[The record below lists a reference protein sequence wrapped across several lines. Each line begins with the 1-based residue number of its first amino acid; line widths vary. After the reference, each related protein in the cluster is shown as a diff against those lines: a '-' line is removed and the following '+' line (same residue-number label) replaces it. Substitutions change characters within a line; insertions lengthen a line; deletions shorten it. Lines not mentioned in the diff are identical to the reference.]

1 MRRIVTHLFLL
12 TLTLPFFG
20 LNRLMAQ
27 RQDPGKISSSLM
39 QEMEA
44 APGAYYR
51 AYVLLSDR
59 VDPRAM
65 EEEFRRRKAPMKERV
80 YKLIT
85 ALQNKAET
93 TQPAMLAKME
103 SLPGIRKEN
112 LKPLWI
118 TNMIYFEGNREAI
131 AALSLDPAVEE
142 LGLNAKVEFERAVEE
157 ACPSPA
163 GVTGVER
170 GLEAIGAPQMWAMG
184 YTGYGRR
191 ALVIDTGQ
199 DPTHP
204 ALHNQFLYHNRRFSD
219 TWRGITDPEDCDGH
233 GTHVTGTVL
242 GLDRLTGD
250 TIGVAFDA
258 KWMGGIAL
266 GGECSAGADQSNID
280 EMLQWAL
287 NPDGD
292 PETIDDMPDVINNSW
307 RSMSNTCGA
316 ESVVGIFNALYGAGI
331 AVVFSAGNDGPDPL
345 TITQPKFNNWDT
357 VRLFAVGNL
366 NGNSTSFPI
375 SNSSSRGP
383 SKCGGEGS
391 LLIKPE
397 VSAPGSSVRSSLPGG
412 YGNLSGTSMAA
423 PHVSGAVLLLK
434 EAFPYL
440 TGEEILLALYYSCT
454 DLGEPGEDNDYGMGI
469 INVPAAFEYLV
480 GQGHEPVP
488 SVESTNDVIL
498 LQVDAPAPNCESR
511 ASAKALVMNNGTE
524 PVTALQFRYFV
535 EEDALYEQEQSWE
548 GELLPGAT
556 TEILL
561 DPLEVPPGE
570 HELVVEIVTANE
582 EPDLRSLN
590 NQLKRRVWVVEEEK
604 IPALAVGDVPVCR
617 NSNALVQSLYEGEA
631 RIEWYD
637 AEEEGNLL
645 GQGRSLLLPVEED
658 NRTVFAQVTP
668 LKKTGMESSEAGTNN
683 QYSSNLAG
691 LRFNARA
698 PFTIRSVKVYAE
710 EAGGRLIRLAS
721 PDGSVRTKIIS
732 LPEPGE
738 NRIDLGFKIQP
749 GDGYEL
755 QLQAG
760 KPLLFSLGGAAYPY
774 EVPGVMSITGSTA
787 SPLFYYYFYDWE
799 VEYDYYCGRTPVT
812 IEVAG
817 EGETPLAGFTTSS
830 SEINLAEQPGEIS
843 FTNESS
849 GAVSWLWD
857 FGDGAFSTEE
867 NPVHTYVDT
876 GYFQVTLTVFG
887 NDGCSSS
894 IGESIVVVEDAVLTD
909 EGALARSGNSLSV
922 YPNPAREMLYLA
934 FRLARPAPAVYY
946 LTDLLGRPVLHGQV
960 QLAGEETLEVSLA
973 GLPAGAYALMVDIDG
988 ERLVRRVVK
997 SR

>member
-1 MRRIVTHLFLL
+1 MKRTVTHLFLPVL
-12 TLTLPFFG
+12 IISIFG
-20 LNRLMAQ
+20 LNRLAAQ
-27 RQDPGKISSSLM
+27 RLDAGKITSSLM
-39 QEMEA
+39 EEMEA

-51 AYVLLSDR
+51 AYILLSNR

-65 EEEFRRRKAPMKERV
+65 EEEFRLRKAPIKERV

-85 ALQNKAET
+85 ALQDKAEA

-103 SLPGIRKEN
+103 ALPGIRKESFQ
-112 LKPLWI
+112 PLWI

-142 LGLNAKVEFERAVEE
+142 VGLNAKVEFERAVEE
-157 ACPSPA
+157 ACPAPA
-163 GVTGVER
+163 RVSGVER
-170 GLEAIGAPQMWAMG
+170 GLAAVGAPQMWAMG

-199 DPTHP
+199 DPMHP
-204 ALHNQFLYHNRRFSD
+204 ALHNQFLYHNRRFSEA
-219 TWRGITDPEDCDGH
+219 WRGNTDPEDCDNH

-266 GGECSAGADQSNID
+266 GGECSAGADQAGIG

-292 PETIDDMPDVINNSW
+292 PQTIDDMPDVINNSW
-307 RSMSNTCGA
+307 RAMSDACGDG
-316 ESVVGIFNALYGAGI
+316 SVVSIFNALYGAGI
-331 AVVFSAGNDGPDPL
+331 AVVFSAGNDGPGPL

-357 VRLFAVGNL
+357 VRLFAVGNV
-366 NGNSTSFPI
+366 NGNSASFPI
-375 SNSSSRGP
+375 ANSSSRGP

-397 VSAPGSSVRSSLPGG
+397 VSAPGSNVRSSVPGG

-480 GQGHEPVP
+480 GRGHEPAP
-488 SVESTNDVIL
+488 PVEAPNDVVL
-498 LQVDAPAPNCESR
+498 LRVDAPAPSCEGR

-524 PVTALQFRYFV
+524 AVTSLQFHYFL
-535 EEDALYEQEQSWE
+535 EGEPLAGREQSWE
-548 GELLPGAT
+548 GVLAPGAIV
-556 TEILL
+556 EVRL
-561 DPLEVPPGE
+561 DPLEALPGE
-570 HELVVEIVTANE
+570 YELLVEIVAANE
-582 EPDLRSLN
+582 EPDQRSLN
-590 NQLKRRVWVVEEEK
+590 NQLKRRLRVVEDEK
-604 IPALAVGDVPVCR
+604 IPALAIGDAPVCR
-617 NSNALVQSLYEGEA
+617 NGNALVRSLYEGEA
-631 RIEWYD
+631 TIEWYD
-637 AEEEGNLL
+637 AEEEGSLL
-645 GQGRSLLLPVEED
+645 GQGRSLLLPVGEE

-668 LKKTGMESSEAGTNN
+668 REKPGMGSNEAGANN
-683 QYSSNLAG
+683 QYSSSLAG
-691 LRFNARA
+691 LRFNALT
-698 PFTIRSVKVYAE
+698 PFILRSAKVYAE
-710 EAGGRLIRLAS
+710 EAGGRLIRLIS
-721 PDGSVRTKIIS
+721 PNGNVRTKIIS

-738 NRIDLGFKIQP
+738 HRVELGFTIEP

-760 KPLLFSLGGAAYPY
+760 KPLLFSLGGTAYPY
-774 EVPGVMSITGSTA
+774 EAPGVMSITGSTA
-787 SPLFYYYFYDWE
+787 GPLFYYYFYDWE
-799 VEYDYYCGRTPVT
+799 IEYDYYCGRTPVA
-812 IEVAG
+812 IEVA
-817 EGETPLAGFTTSS
+817 EGEAPLAGFTASS
-830 SEINLAEQPGEIS
+830 SEINLAEQSGEVS
-843 FTNESS
+843 FTNESA
-849 GAVSWLWD
+849 GGVSWLWD

-867 NPVHTYVDT
+867 NPVHTYADT
-876 GYFQVTLTVFG
+876 GRFQVALTVFG

-894 IGESIVVVEDAVLTD
+894 SGGSIFVVE
-909 EGALARSGNSLSV
+909 
-922 YPNPAREMLYLA
+922 
-934 FRLARPAPAVYY
+934 
-946 LTDLLGRPVLHGQV
+946 
-960 QLAGEETLEVSLA
+960 
-973 GLPAGAYALMVDIDG
+973 
-988 ERLVRRVVK
+988 
-997 SR
+997 